1 MNNSFA
7 TRDTLTVGDQSF
19 EIFSLRKL
27 NATQDISRL
36 PNTLKILLEN
46 LLRNEDERTVTRA
59 DIASLIGWNP
69 QAEPDCEIA
78 FRPARVLMQDFT
90 GVPAVVDLAAM
101 RDAMKQ
107 LGGDPDRINPLQP
120 AELVIDHSVQ
130 VDSFGSNN
138 AIELNS
144 ELDYHGFAT
153 HNGVQLR
160 RTMV

>member
-27 NATQDISRL
+27 NAAQDIVRL

-59 DIASLIGWNP
+59 DIESLIGWNP

-90 GVPAVVDLAAM
+90 GVPAVVDLAAIQ
-101 RDAMKQ
+101 RGPGVGLVYHVGRPGEDEAVAREHHAARAD
-107 LGGDPDRINPLQP
+107 GHAATPRRRIC
-120 AELVIDHSVQ
+120 
-130 VDSFGSNN
+130 
-138 AIELNS
+138 
-144 ELDYHGFAT
+144 
-153 HNGVQLR
+153 
-160 RTMV
+160 